1 MNDAPATAQSGQM
14 DAAPSWLWDAD
25 RLRIL
30 WANDGGL
37 EFFNAEMLFDLID
50 RPFDASEPGPARIRE
65 LKGLLKTGETRR
77 EILSFPSSGE
87 GHEMTADV
95 TLKALAGGRTGV
107 LVTQVSLAAKMSGGS
122 AIDQV
127 FEALPHPVLVVEAS
141 GSVIRRNQAA
151 EGFIEAATLAD
162 LFGAAQAGELIIRML
177 AAGTV
182 SGINRVMTSLGEREL
197 RLTLRRLGDG
207 EAQAAGVAIL
217 EDVTERRQL
226 ERELAQ
232 SPQRKTPDAPPLA
245 PAAAPTSA
253 SRLSD
258 AEQKAFAEIGKA
270 LKPEVAEKP
279 DPAPEPPR
287 AAASVPQV
295 VRNLFD
301 STGEPILIT
310 RGGQIL
316 FANARAQS
324 LLAGPGGSLLERNDI
339 AALLTPLA
347 IGEGPLQLADAAG
360 SLHAFTARVSDVA
373 WYGGPAR
380 QVVLKAHRVVAQQA
394 LEMAEEAPAPEIAQE
409 APPAMAAPAPAPV
422 SAPAPAPA
430 DDELR
435 AILDTASDGIITL
448 DAEGR
453 IGTFSAGAEAMF
465 GLPRAHAKSKPF
477 ADLLAPESRKVLMD
491 YLSALTDQGLA
502 SVFNDG
508 REVTA
513 IANPGGTIPVFM
525 TISRLGQG
533 FCAVVRDITQ
543 WKKTEAELRLAKE
556 TAEKA
561 SSQKSEFLARISHE
575 LRTPLNAIL
584 GFSEV
589 MRLERFGEI
598 GNDRYRGYVNDI
610 HNSGTHLL
618 SLINDLLDLSKVEAG
633 KLELSFTSVNVAA
646 VAENAIKLISEPAQA
661 GRVILRSSIPADLPQ
676 VVADQRSM
684 QQIML
689 NLLSNA
695 VKFTESGG
703 QVIVSAKLSGS
714 GELSI
719 RVKDSGIGMSE
730 PELKEAL
737 EPFRRVARD
746 RPGAGT
752 GLGLPLTKALAE
764 ANRARFAISSEPGK
778 GTLVEITFPTTRVL
792 AE

>member
-1 MNDAPATAQSGQM
+1 LKPVTDPATNAQAGHS
-14 DAAPSWLWDAD
+14 DAAPSWLWDAE

-37 EFFNAEMLFDLID
+37 AFFNAEMLFDLID

-65 LKGLLKTGETRR
+65 LKGLLGAGETRR
-77 EILSFPSSGE
+77 EILSFPSSGK
-87 GHEMTADV
+87 GHEMAAEV
-95 TLKALAGGRTGV
+95 TLKALPGGRMGV
-107 LVTQVSLAAKMSGGS
+107 LVTQLRASVNNADGSSL
-122 AIDQV
+122 DQV
-127 FEALPHPVLVVEAS
+127 FEALPHAVLVVEAS
-141 GSVIRRNQAA
+141 GSILRRNQAA
-151 EGFIEAATLAD
+151 EGFIDASSLMD
-162 LFGAAQAGELIIRML
+162 LFGAEQAGELVTRML

-182 SGINRVMTSLGEREL
+182 SGIYRLMTQLGEREL

-232 SPQRKTPDAPPLA
+232 KPQPKAA
-245 PAAAPTSA
+245 PAPTAPTA
-253 SRLSD
+253 TAPRLSE
-258 AEQKAFAEIGKA
+258 AEQKTFAEIGKA
-270 LKPEVAEKP
+270 LKPDIVEKP
-279 DPAPEPPR
+279 APAAER
-287 AAASVPQV
+287 APTTVPQV

-316 FANARAQS
+316 FSNTRAQS
-324 LLAGPGGSLLERNDI
+324 LLAEHGGSLLERQDI
-339 AALLTPLA
+339 AQKLAPLPN
-347 IGEGPLQLADAAG
+347 GESSVELADAAG
-360 SLHAFTARVSDVA
+360 GLHSFVAKVSDVA

-380 QVVLKAHRVVAQQA
+380 QVILKAHAVLEAKEKVVVEAAAA
-394 LEMAEEAPAPEIAQE
+394 LLPAHAP
-409 APPAMAAPAPAPV
+409 
-422 SAPAPAPA
+422 APAPAPA
-430 DDELR
+430 DEELR

-465 GLPRAHAKSKPF
+465 GVARADAKGRAF
-477 ADLLAPESRKVLMD
+477 ADLLAAESRKVLKD
-491 YLSALTDQGLA
+491 YLSALTDRGLA

-513 IANPGGTIPVFM
+513 VANPGGTIPVFM
-525 TISRLGQG
+525 TISRLGEG

-543 WKKTEAELRLAKE
+543 WKKTEAELRQAKE

-589 MRLERFGEI
+589 MRLGRFGEI

-610 HNSGTHLL
+610 HASGSHLL

-633 KLELSFTSVNVAA
+633 KLELSFTNVNVAA
-646 VAENAIKLISEPAQA
+646 VAESAMKLISEQAQA
-661 GRVILRSSIPADLPQ
+661 GRVILRSSIPDDLPH

-695 VKFTESGG
+695 VKFTEAGG
-703 QVIVSAKLSGS
+703 QVIISAKLSGS

-719 RVKDSGIGMSE
+719 RVKDNGIGMSE
-730 PELKEAL
+730 TELKEAL

>member
-1 MNDAPATAQSGQM
+1 M
-14 DAAPSWLWDAD
+14 
-25 RLRIL
+25 
-30 WANDGGL
+30 
-37 EFFNAEMLFDLID
+37 
-50 RPFDASEPGPARIRE
+50 
-65 LKGLLKTGETRR
+65 
-77 EILSFPSSGE
+77 
-87 GHEMTADV
+87 
-95 TLKALAGGRTGV
+95 
-107 LVTQVSLAAKMSGGS
+107 
-122 AIDQV
+122 
-127 FEALPHPVLVVEAS
+127 
-141 GSVIRRNQAA
+141 
-151 EGFIEAATLAD
+151 
-162 LFGAAQAGELIIRML
+162 
-177 AAGTV
+177 
-182 SGINRVMTSLGEREL
+182 
-197 RLTLRRLGDG
+197 
-207 EAQAAGVAIL
+207 
-217 EDVTERRQL
+217 
-226 ERELAQ
+226 
-232 SPQRKTPDAPPLA
+232 
-245 PAAAPTSA
+245 
-253 SRLSD
+253 
-258 AEQKAFAEIGKA
+258 
-270 LKPEVAEKP
+270 
-279 DPAPEPPR
+279 
-287 AAASVPQV
+287 PQV

-324 LLAGPGGSLLERNDI
+324 LLAGPGGSLLERQDI
-339 AALLTPLA
+339 AQQLAPLA
-347 IGEGPLQLADAAG
+347 TGESAAELADAAG
-360 SLHAFTARVSDVA
+360 GWHGFMAKVSDVA

-380 QVVLKAHRVVAQQA
+380 QVILKAHAVI
-394 LEMAEEAPAPEIAQE
+394 EAKKPEPTEAAPSPVPSPVSVTVTLPAP
-409 APPAMAAPAPAPV
+409 
-422 SAPAPAPA
+422 APAPAPA

-465 GLPRAHAKSKPF
+465 GVARADAKGRPF
-477 ADLLAPESRKVLMD
+477 ADLLAAESRKVLID
-491 YLSALTDQGLA
+491 YLSALTDRGLA

-513 IANPGGTIPVFM
+513 IANPGGSIPVFM
-525 TISRLGQG
+525 TISRLGEG

-543 WKKTEAELRLAKE
+543 WKKTEAELRQAKE

-561 SSQKSEFLARISHE
+561 SLQKSEFLARISHE

-589 MRLERFGEI
+589 MRLGRFGEI

-610 HNSGTHLL
+610 HASGSHLL

-633 KLELSFTSVNVAA
+633 KLELSFTNVNVAA
-646 VAENAIKLISEPAQA
+646 VAEHAMKLISEQAQA
-661 GRVILRSSIPADLPQ
+661 GRVILRSSIPDDLPQ

-695 VKFTESGG
+695 VKFTEAGG
-703 QVIVSAKLSGS
+703 QVIISAKLSGS

-730 PELKEAL
+730 SELKQAL
-737 EPFRRVARD
+737 EPFGQVARD

-764 ANRARFAISSEPGK
+764 ANRARFAISSEPSK

>member
-1 MNDAPATAQSGQM
+1 VKQVTETATNAQSGHS
-14 DAAPSWLWDAD
+14 DASPAWLWDAE

-37 EFFNAEMLFDLID
+37 AFFNAEMLFDLID

-65 LKGLLKTGETRR
+65 LKGTLSVGETRR
-77 EILSFPSSGE
+77 EILSFPSSGK
-87 GHEMTADV
+87 GHEMAAEV
-95 TLKALAGGRTGV
+95 TLKALPGGRMGV
-107 LVTQVSLAAKMSGGS
+107 LVTQLRVAASHADAS
-122 AIDQV
+122 ALDQV
-127 FEALPHPVLVVEAS
+127 FEALPHAVLVVEAS
-141 GSVIRRNQAA
+141 GNILRRNQAA
-151 EGFIEAATLAD
+151 EGFIDAGTLSH
-162 LFGAAQAGELIIRML
+162 LFGAEQAGELITRML

-182 SGINRVMTSLGEREL
+182 SGIYRLMTQLGEREL

-232 SPQRKTPDAPPLA
+232 KPQSKA
-245 PAAAPTSA
+245 AAAPTPPPA
-253 SRLSD
+253 PAPRLSE
-258 AEQKAFAEIGKA
+258 AEQKTFAEIGKA
-270 LKPEVAEKP
+270 LKPDTAEKP
-279 DPAPEPPR
+279 APVAERAPP
-287 AAASVPQV
+287 SVPQV

-301 STGEPILIT
+301 STAEPILIT
-310 RGGQIL
+310 RGGHIL
-316 FANARAQS
+316 FANARAQG
-324 LLAGPGGSLLERNDI
+324 LLAGPGGSLLERQDI
-339 AALLTPLA
+339 AQRLAPLPN
-347 IGEGPLQLADAAG
+347 GENAVELSGAVG
-360 SLHAFTARVSDVA
+360 GLHSFMAKVSDVA

-380 QVVLKAHRVVAQQA
+380 QVVLKAHATVEPQKPEVAEIA
-394 LEMAEEAPAPEIAQE
+394 AAVAPATIT
-409 APPAMAAPAPAPV
+409 
-422 SAPAPAPA
+422 APAPAPA
-430 DDELR
+430 DEELR

-465 GLPRAHAKSKPF
+465 GLARADAKGRSF
-477 ADLLAPESRKVLMD
+477 GDLLAPESRKVLKD
-491 YLSALTDQGLA
+491 YLSALTDRGLA

-525 TISRLGQG
+525 TISRLGEG

-543 WKKTEAELRLAKE
+543 WKKTEAELRQAKDI
-556 TAEKA
+556 AEKA

-589 MRLERFGEI
+589 MRLGRFGEI

-610 HNSGTHLL
+610 HASGSHLL

-633 KLELSFTSVNVAA
+633 KLELSFTNVDVAA
-646 VAENAIKLISEPAQA
+646 IAENAIKLIGEQAQA
-661 GRVILRSSIPADLPQ
+661 GRVILRSSIPGDLPH

-695 VKFTESGG
+695 VKFTEAGG
-703 QVIVSAKLSGS
+703 QVIISAKLSGS

-719 RVKDSGIGMSE
+719 RVKDTGIGMSE
-730 PELKEAL
+730 AELKEAL

>member
-1 MNDAPATAQSGQM
+1 MTDPASHAQSGHS
-14 DAAPSWLWDAD
+14 DADPAWLWDAE

-30 WANDGGL
+30 WANDAGL
-37 EFFNAEMLFDLID
+37 AFFDAEMLFDLID

-65 LKGLLKTGETRR
+65 LKGLLAAGETRR
-77 EILSFPSSGE
+77 EILSFPSSGK
-87 GHEMTADV
+87 GHEMAAEV
-95 TLKALAGGRTGV
+95 TLKALPGGRMGV
-107 LVTQVSLAAKMSGGS
+107 LVTQLRASVNPADGSSL
-122 AIDQV
+122 DQV
-127 FEALPHPVLVVEAS
+127 FEALPHAVLVVQAC
-141 GSVIRRNQAA
+141 GNILRRNQAA
-151 EGFIEAATLAD
+151 EGFINASSLMD
-162 LFGAAQAGELIIRML
+162 LFGAEPAGELITRML

-182 SGINRVMTSLGEREL
+182 SGIYRVMTLLGEREL

-232 SPQRKTPDAPPLA
+232 KPQPKSAATPAITPA
-245 PAAAPTSA
+245 PAPAP
-253 SRLSD
+253 RLSE

-270 LKPEVAEKP
+270 LKPEAAEKP
-279 DPAPEPPR
+279 ARE
-287 AAASVPQV
+287 AAAERAPATVPQV

-324 LLAGPGGSLLERNDI
+324 LLAGPGGSLLERQDI
-339 AALLTPLA
+339 AQQLAPLA
-347 IGEGPLQLADAAG
+347 NGESAAELADAAG
-360 SLHAFTARVSDVA
+360 GWHGFMAKVSDVA

-380 QVVLKAHRVVAQQA
+380 QVILKAHAVIEAKKP
-394 LEMAEEAPAPEIAQE
+394 EPAEAAPSPVPSPVSVTVTLPAP
-409 APPAMAAPAPAPV
+409 
-422 SAPAPAPA
+422 APAPAPA

-465 GLPRAHAKSKPF
+465 GVARADAKGRPF
-477 ADLLAPESRKVLMD
+477 ADLLAAESRKVLID
-491 YLSALTDQGLA
+491 YLSALTDRGLA

-513 IANPGGTIPVFM
+513 IANPGGSIPVFM
-525 TISRLGQG
+525 TISRLGEG

-543 WKKTEAELRLAKE
+543 WKKTEAELRQAKE

-561 SSQKSEFLARISHE
+561 SLQKSEFLARISHE

-589 MRLERFGEI
+589 MRLGRFGEI

-610 HNSGTHLL
+610 HASGSHLL

-633 KLELSFTSVNVAA
+633 KLELSFTNVNVAA
-646 VAENAIKLISEPAQA
+646 VAEHAMKLISEQAQA
-661 GRVILRSSIPADLPQ
+661 GRVILRSSIPDDLPQ

-695 VKFTESGG
+695 VKFTEAGG
-703 QVIVSAKLSGS
+703 QVIISAKLSGS

-730 PELKEAL
+730 SELKQAL
-737 EPFRRVARD
+737 EPFGQVARD

-764 ANRARFAISSEPGK
+764 ANRARFAISSEPSK